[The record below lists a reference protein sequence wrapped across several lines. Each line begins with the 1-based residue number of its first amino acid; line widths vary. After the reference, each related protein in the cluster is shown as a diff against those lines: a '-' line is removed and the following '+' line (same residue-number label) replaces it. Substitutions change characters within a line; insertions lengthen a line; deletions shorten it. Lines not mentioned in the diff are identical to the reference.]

1 MAKIIVICNQKG
13 GVGKS
18 TLAFN
23 LAYAFQNGL
32 NVGLVDSDLQGSLKS
47 LLLMMDGI
55 DMVPFPED
63 LQTLKSNP
71 KDLLIV
77 DTPPYLSVELPK
89 LFAIADYVLIPSK
102 ASFFDVMA
110 VKETI
115 ALLKSTERNEPNRT
129 AGIVLNMVSAK
140 SKLTEQMM
148 NLLAEHKIPIL
159 ETKVSNRLSYIRSLI
174 SGSVVNGKDKKAKE
188 EIISLANEVINYL

>member
-32 NVGLVDSDLQGSLKS
+32 SVGLVDTDLQGSLKS

-55 DMVPFPED
+55 ELVPFPENIE
-63 LQTLKSNP
+63 TLKDNP

-77 DTPPYLSVELPK
+77 DTPPYLSIELPK

-110 VKETI
+110 VKETLS
-115 ALLKSTERNEPNRT
+115 LLKDLNGNRPS

-140 SKLTEQMM
+140 SKLTEQME
-148 NLLAEHKIPIL
+148 NLLSEHQIPIL
-159 ETKVSNRLSYIRSLI
+159 ETKISNRLSYIRSLI
-174 SGSVVNGKDKKAKE
+174 NGSVVNGRDKKAKD
-188 EIISLANEVINYL
+188 EIIALANEVINYL